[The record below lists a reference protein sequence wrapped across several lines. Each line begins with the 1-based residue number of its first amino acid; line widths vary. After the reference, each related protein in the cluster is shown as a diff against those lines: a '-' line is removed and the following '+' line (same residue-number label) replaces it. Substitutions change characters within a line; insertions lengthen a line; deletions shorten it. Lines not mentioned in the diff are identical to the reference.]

1 MAKSSKKEKSEIQV
15 FENFTDNDVVI
26 IFNFSEKNFYQRDE
40 IVFKEK
46 SKDASL
52 YIVLSGK
59 LEAITHSP
67 DGKGRISLSFIEE
80 GEVFGELSF
89 LDGKARSATIVAV
102 TDVELLK
109 ISKQS
114 FEKLQK
120 KHPDIAS
127 KLIVDL
133 AKVVSLRLR
142 NADKF
147 IVDIF
152 EMIRKNESKT
162 IEVIKDDEPVKK
174 VSKRATKSKIENK

>member
-89 LDGKARSATIVAV
+89 L
-102 TDVELLK
+102 E
-109 ISKQS
+109 SKQS